1 MFRHSDVLGSGN
13 FSTVYSG
20 VDENTGRQVAVK
32 VVRLNSLKSKT
43 ALKLLEQEIE
53 ILKDLEHGNV
63 IKCFDELTS
72 INNCYIITE
81 IC

>member
-1 MFRHSDVLGSGN
+1 MSTSKDTVKKIGSYLFRYSDVLGSGN

-43 ALKLLEQEIE
+43 ALKLL
-53 ILKDLEHGNV
+53 
-63 IKCFDELTS
+63 
-72 INNCYIITE
+72 
-81 IC
+81 